1 MIRGVEDFLK
11 ENAKSAG
18 ESLLQKLTTLVS
30 IQNVKEFSAVK
41 KVDLNKYAPVL
52 ETAFAEALRDYKERE
67 FNKTQYD
74 INSPVLSYNA
84 FARMNTE
91 LIDERFVKTILKN
104 SLIADKFEEA
114 FSLMKKIDW
123 KNLQLYANCYQDCY
137 RIMGAIFRT
146 TTRIRSSSNKSSREE
161 ITACITF
168 LHEIGFAK
176 EKLTEEAKKSLMN
189 EIRYLED
196 RQRREEIIDFY
207 REIYPEMV
215 KDLRG
220 MQTGDKTG
228 IT

>member
-1 MIRGVEDFLK
+1 MIRGFEDFLR
-11 ENAKSAG
+11 ENAKSTS
-18 ESLLQKLTTLVS
+18 ESLLQKLTALVS
-30 IQNVKEFSAVK
+30 IKNVKDFSSVK
-41 KVDLNKYAPVL
+41 KVNLKKYAPVL
-52 ETAFAEALRDYKERE
+52 ETAFAEALRDYE
-67 FNKTQYD
+67 
-74 INSPVLSYNA
+74 IPVTKPVSANEDASMMLSYSA
-84 FARMNTE
+84 VAYMKYDMVE
-91 LIDERFVKTILKN
+91 DKYVKSILKK
-104 SLIADKFEEA
+104 SSIAEKFAEA
-114 FSLMKKIDW
+114 FSLLKKLDW
-123 KNLQLYANCYQDCY
+123 ENLRLYANCYQDCY
-137 RIMGAIFRT
+137 RLIGAIFQT
-146 TTRIRSSSNKSSREE
+146 ATSSNKSSREE

-196 RQRREEIIDFY
+196 RPERREEIIDFY